1 MRRYNCH
8 PTRATWGARCGKS
21 ARRVLRG
28 GTGTSALTARPVPT
42 HHRVHHQRL
51 LNRLKQRVHDSRIL
65 DVVKRMLTAKVVMPD
80 GTKVAT
86 IQGTPQGGPLSP
98 LLSNIVLDEW
108 DQELGRRGLRFV
120 RYADDCNIFV
130 RSERAGQRV
139 MESTRRFLESKLR
152 LQINEE
158 KSSVT
163 FRGTSISW
171 GFDSVSETATMLR
184 SSCRPR
190 HRRD

>member
-1 MRRYNCH
+1 
-8 PTRATWGARCGKS
+8 
-21 ARRVLRG
+21 
-28 GTGTSALTARPVPT
+28 
-42 HHRVHHQRL
+42 
-51 LNRLKQRVHDSRIL
+51 
-65 DVVKRMLTAKVVMPD
+65 MLTAKVVMPD
-80 GTKVAT
+80 GTQVAT

-108 DQELGRRGLRFV
+108 DKELGRRGLRFV

-158 KSSVT
+158 EELRHFSVERP
-163 FRGTSISW
+163 FLGVSIQY
-171 GFDSVSETATMLR
+171 
-184 SSCRPR
+184 
-190 HRRD
+190 RRRQPC

>member
-1 MRRYNCH
+1 
-8 PTRATWGARCGKS
+8 
-21 ARRVLRG
+21 
-28 GTGTSALTARPVPT
+28 
-42 HHRVHHQRL
+42 
-51 LNRLKQRVHDSRIL
+51 
-65 DVVKRMLTAKVVMPD
+65 MLTAKVVMPD

-108 DQELGRRGLRFV
+108 DKELGRRGLRFV
-120 RYADDCNIFV
+120 RYADDRNIFV

-158 KSSVT
+158 KSSSLV
-163 FRGTSISW
+163 RRRSISW
-171 GFDSVSETATMLR
+171 DFAFESNRPTGSRSCIGQDPGETAY
-184 SSCRPR
+184 
-190 HRRD
+190 